1 MTLSKIYNKTT
12 QDVNT
17 RDKQP
22 ILIIENMSD
31 SWLKEILTEYNVK
44 VVHDFQD
51 KNSNHVKLIT
61 PKLVRDILRDKTL
74 QVNCIK
80 GPLSLLSRNEIIVKL
95 LRFVIKDKAYSDLIG
110 VPLVPVLNESHAA
123 FGDKKYYLANFSE
136 RRLFPKYGPNVFVDD
151 TIDQDMK
158 EVFLNKDFQKAN
170 KIHLFDLN
178 GFKKILKHDLSIRPS
193 LEWDPDSQSVPNRH
207 WLKEIWDRILDFNCD
222 LQLFDNYPLLPAV
235 KPALPGIVPK
245 SQLIA
250 LNSSTPLIRHPS
262 NFNYEPMA
270 FVLEKIG
277 VCFTDFRK
285 AEQLK
290 TYIFDWNPQNVLR
303 IIEKLRK
310 FKDISMERFLKPLD
324 SENRESF
331 RRFVMDNW
339 YEFVYTRRKVIKVQ
353 KEFYDILRQLPIW
366 TTHSIEDPYKSP
378 RNGCLLPQG
387 LEFYSPL
394 GVDSNYFD
402 VESEGEWLAL
412 NMLDVP
418 VISLNSY
425 ITGVCYHIKCVN
437 PSDPK
442 YMKFISSLL
451 RLPLHII
458 PESLERFSIIPN
470 ESYTR
475 LMRANELYDPCEEL
489 FREVF
494 AGSDRFLPLE
504 LRNGWV
510 LDGLLKLGLNSVTD
524 GRSFIRVAEE
534 IENLSRMPL
543 PPENLYE
550 RAKVVVRHFYYH
562 LNELGLTGERWE
574 KISNIRF
581 VPSKPID
588 PPFLETAYSKVP
600 ELHSFSSLRL
610 PKFKNICW
618 TQCPIYDDNVLP
630 QYNVNNIFPELSEI
644 ESQVVVDHLYTIRDI
659 VRADL
664 SEWKSSGLSKLLHTV
679 FLQIYQHLDQ
689 DPMVQTYLKLKLKVD
704 PNIFLNGEDVF
715 DHYNWVSAKQLV
727 LNIDEDINSKNR
739 AINIHLVP
747 FKRLLR
753 ICGVQE
759 MKNPQIDMQVPGT
772 YSQRDKIAISL
783 ARFLDEQ
790 SNSSYKIEKH
800 GIQRFHDVFFHIRGE
815 VIGSSRY
822 VLAASANHFERMFT
836 SGTRESNP
844 QELVHVNIDD
854 IGPEA
859 FCVMLKWLY
868 GRSLE
873 DALLDI
879 KMPPMAD
886 KVSFYLE
893 IYIDLLNA
901 CEKYDLQELKR
912 LIEHQI
918 VKSNLIK
925 AQNVLEVKKWAER
938 YNAMQLFSYCKNF
951 KEVNL
956 TLLARHRYV
965 DLLYIEGDEL
975 SDTLDEYEDELGV
988 LYWDREENEF
998 CDWSHNAGLDDF
1010 EKNC

>member
-1 MTLSKIYNKTT
+1 MTLSKNYNKST
-12 QDVNT
+12 QDVN
-17 RDKQP
+17 QP
-22 ILIIENMSD
+22 ILIIENSSD
-31 SWLKEILTEYNVK
+31 SWLEDFLREYNVK
-44 VVHDFQD
+44 VVYGFPDT
-51 KNSNHVKLIT
+51 NANHNKLLT
-61 PKLVRDILRDKTL
+61 PKLVRDTLRGKKL
-74 QVNCIK
+74 QVK
-80 GPLSLLSRNEIIVKL
+80 EPLSLLSRNEIIVKL
-95 LRFVIKDKAYSDLIG
+95 LRFVLKDKAYYDLIG
-110 VPLVPVLNESHAA
+110 LPLVPVLNESHAA
-123 FGDKKYYLANFSE
+123 FGDKKYYLANCSE

-158 EVFLNKDFQKAN
+158 EIFLNEDFQKAN

-178 GFKKILKHDLSIRPS
+178 GFKKILKHELSKRPS
-193 LEWDPDSQSVPNRH
+193 LEWDPDSQSIPNRH
-207 WLKEIWDRILDFNCD
+207 WLKAIWDRILDFNCD
-222 LQLFDNYPLLPAV
+222 LKSFDNFPLLPAV
-235 KPALPGIVPK
+235 KPASPDIVSK
-245 SQLIA
+245 HYLLA
-250 LNSSTPLIRHPS
+250 LNSSNPLIRHPF
-262 NFNYEPMA
+262 NFNYEPTA
-270 FVLEKIG
+270 VVLEKIG
-277 VCFTDFRK
+277 VHFTDFRK
-285 AEQLK
+285 TEQLK
-290 TYIFDWNPQNVLR
+290 PYIFDWNPQNVLR

-310 FKDISMERFLKPLD
+310 FKDLSMERFLKPLD

-331 RRFVMDNW
+331 RKFIMDNW
-339 YEFVYTRRKVIKVQ
+339 FEFVYTRRKVQ

-366 TTHSIEDPYKSP
+366 PTHSKEKPYESP
-378 RNGCLLPQG
+378 KNGCLLPKG

-394 GVDSNYFD
+394 GADGNYFD
-402 VESEGEWLAL
+402 VESEEGWLAL
-412 NMLDVP
+412 NMLNVP
-418 VISLNSY
+418 VISLNTF

-451 RLPLHII
+451 RLPLYMI

-470 ESYTR
+470 ESYTK
-475 LMRANELYDPCEEL
+475 LMRASELYDPCEEL

-494 AGSDRFLPLE
+494 AGSDRFLPVE
-504 LRNGWV
+504 LRSGWV
-510 LDGLLKLGLNSVTD
+510 LDGLMKLGLNSVTD
-524 GRSFIRVAEE
+524 GKSFIRVAEE

-543 PPENLYE
+543 PPGNLHE
-550 RAKVVVRHFYYH
+550 RAKLVVRHFYYH
-562 LNELGLTGERWE
+562 LTDLGLTGEGWE
-574 KISNIRF
+574 KISQIKF
-581 VPSKPID
+581 VTSKPVD

-618 TQCPIYDDNVLP
+618 TQCPIYDDDVLP
-630 QYNVNNIFPELSEI
+630 QYTVNNIFPELSEV
-644 ESQVVVDHLYTIRDI
+644 ETQVVVDHLYTIRDI
-659 VRADL
+659 VRADV
-664 SEWKSSGLSKLLHTV
+664 SEWKSSGLSELLHTV

-689 DPMVQTYLKLKLKVD
+689 DPMVQTYLNLKLKED

-715 DHYNWVSAKQLV
+715 DPYNWVSAKQLV

-739 AINIHLVP
+739 AVNVHLVP

-759 MKNPQIDMQVPGT
+759 MKSPQIDMEIPGA
-772 YSQRDKIAISL
+772 YSQRDKIAISF

-790 SNSSYKIEKH
+790 SNSSYKD
-800 GIQRFHDVFFHIRGE
+800 GIQRFHDIFFHIRGE

-822 VLAASANHFERMFT
+822 VLAASANYFERMFT

-844 QELVHVNIDD
+844 RESVHVNIDD

-859 FCVMLKWLY
+859 FRVMLKWLY

-879 KMPPMAD
+879 KMPPLAD
-886 KVSFYLE
+886 KISFYLE

-918 VKSNLIK
+918 VKSDLIK
-925 AQNVLEVKKWAER
+925 AQNVLEVKKWAET

-956 TLLARHRYV
+956 TLLIRHRYV

-975 SDTLDEYEDELGV
+975 SDTLDEYEDELGG
-988 LYWDREENEF
+988 LYCDKEESDS
-998 CDWSHNAGLDDF
+998 CDWDLNAELDDF
-1010 EKNC
+1010 EKNCGW